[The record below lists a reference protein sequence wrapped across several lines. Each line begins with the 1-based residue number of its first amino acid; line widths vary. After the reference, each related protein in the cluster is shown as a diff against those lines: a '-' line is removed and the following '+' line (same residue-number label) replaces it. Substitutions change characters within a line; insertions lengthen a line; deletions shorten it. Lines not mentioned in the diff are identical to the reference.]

1 MLVALQALLIVIKL
15 LFVLRTL
22 FAIQIITPEGQIT
35 INNAKQITLN
45 KECLSSVC
53 QFQKRSHTKYIFYF
67 GNQI

>member
-1 MLVALQALLIVIKL
+1 MLVALRALLIVIKL

-45 KECLSSVC
+45 KECLSSVG
-53 QFQKRSHTKYIFYF
+53 QFQKRCHTKHIFYF